1 MNYTRTKHTDVE
13 IRSLAKQVFDDNLK
27 QVFEKAQEQLNE
39 FFNQVQVEFNKI
51 TDDINDIKRFLMPL
65 VDQMS
70 YCEMTITTD
79 REDFKKDIAKIEKD
93 VADLKYIIQIQ
104 EDVDMMYSTF
114 STMAEF
120 ISKLLENE

>member
-93 VADLKYIIQIQ
+93 LSIGWTGSATVGFQKINSAFGETNCL
-104 EDVDMMYSTF
+104 
-114 STMAEF
+114 
-120 ISKLLENE
+120 